1 MDVNDNEKVT
11 ANDIGGIEHAAIW
24 YLRRSVRN
32 VADAM
37 HWLRMISNFCDFDT
51 GCGVELQELD
61 RLLPDWDLFDG
72 DRTEDLLT
80 HICETIHLYVDLN
93 CKDEH
98 AAQIQAF
105 SGGLYFV
112 QNKFLRLRK
121 ILYQAVSTGAVAP
134 STVPI
139 HELS

>member
-11 ANDIGGIEHAAIW
+11 ANDIGGIEHAAVW
-24 YLRRSVRN
+24 YLRRSVGN
-32 VADAM
+32 ASDAM
-37 HWLRMISNFCDFDT
+37 HWLRMIANFCDFDT
-51 GCGVELQELD
+51 GCGVELQELR
-61 RLLPDWDLFDG
+61 RLLPGWDWDDD
-72 DRTEDLLT
+72 DRTEELLT

-105 SGGLYFV
+105 AGGLYFV
-112 QNKFLRLRK
+112 QSRLLRLRK

-134 STVPI
+134 STVSI